1 MNTTLQTTNLEAMFL
16 EFMEQSNSIN
26 QSLMASNQNALKIA
40 TDTQNQVV
48 GLGRVINS
56 VLKTQEEQMCEIQGL
71 KDKFEIHMANEMIT
85 PAQEKLIK
93 KEIYKRVCK
102 FLQPD
107 DVEWVLYSKAYFGN
121 MYAFLRK
128 EHYMMNPISC
138 TRAKNYDDV
147 MGGVI
152 SWYPNETEIKDKAD
166 RRRKARK
173 QAEQL

>member
-1 MNTTLQTTNLEAMFL
+1 MNTTLQATNLEAMFL

-26 QSLMASNQNALKIA
+26 QSLMTSNQNALKIA

-71 KDKFEIHMANEMIT
+71 KDRFDVHMANETIT
-85 PAQEKLIK
+85 HAQEKLIK
-93 KEIYKRVCK
+93 KEIYKRVCN

-121 MYAFLRK
+121 LYTFLRK
-128 EHYMMNPISC
+128 EHYMMNPIGC

-147 MGGVI
+147 IEGVMT
-152 SWYPNETEIKDKAD
+152 WYPNETEIKDKAD